1 MSLTHEQRE
10 LVAGHVHIARRAA
23 LKARREPI
31 GAYLTFDDM
40 LSAAH
45 LGLCQAVA
53 SWDAER
59 APFPVH
65 ARRRCYGA
73 IVDEARRQDSQASMR
88 SRGEREAGHRGRRAF
103 SLDDTF
109 RVDNSRTVDLAMS
122 FHEVVGDERTITADL
137 YELRERRQ
145 EVEDAL
151 DQLDQRLAA
160 TLRLTLYHD
169 WTLRELGN
177 FFGVSESRVCQ
188 LHRKALAQVRQVLGI
203 EPQPQPKG

>member
-1 MSLTHEQRE
+1 
-10 LVAGHVHIARRAA
+10 
-23 LKARREPI
+23 
-31 GAYLTFDDM
+31 M
-40 LSAAH
+40 LSAAS
-45 LGLCQAVA
+45 LGLCQAA
-53 SWDAER
+53 ATWEADR

-73 IVDEARRQDSQASMR
+73 IVDEARRLDSQASMR
-88 SRGEREAGHRGRRAF
+88 SRVEREGGHAGLRAF
-103 SLDDTF
+103 SLDDDY
-109 RVDNSRTVDLAMS
+109 RVDNSRTVDMAMS
-122 FHEVVGDERTITADL
+122 FHEIIGDERTNTADL